1 MSLWV
6 QSSLFSWMSEI
17 SAGTVQAGK
26 IRFGSAAVGCDG
38 FILVKTEYSSLC
50 TMRYYMILQV
60 L

>member
-1 MSLWV
+1 
-6 QSSLFSWMSEI
+6 MSEI

-26 IRFGSAAVGCDG
+26 IRFGSGAGGCDG

-50 TMRYYMILQV
+50 TMRYYMSLQV